1 MSYFPERRLALV
13 EVVGENLR
21 VRRYVE
27 KQQDVEFS
35 IDVSD
40 VDVVGYES
48 TMKSTIT
55 DILKM
60 EPNVIP
66 PSKA

>member
-13 EVVGENLR
+13 EVVAETLR

-35 IDVSD
+35 IDVTD
-40 VDVVGYES
+40 VDG
-48 TMKSTIT
+48 
-55 DILKM
+55 D
-60 EPNVIP
+60 
-66 PSKA
+66 